1 MSGLFADQWKQIDYK
16 KVATTVFTPL
26 EYSKCGLNEEDAIQR
41 YGEDNIDV
49 YHSMFKPL
57 EWNVSWDHEA
67 DCYSKIIILRKERT
81 VLGIHYLGPNAGEV
95 MSGFALAVN
104 CNLTYED
111 ISDLIGIHPTT
122 GEEVVKMK
130 FTKREKLEI
139 EYTGC

>member
-1 MSGLFADQWKQIDYK
+1 
-16 KVATTVFTPL
+16 
-26 EYSKCGLNEEDAIQR
+26 
-41 YGEDNIDV
+41 
-49 YHSMFKPL
+49 MFKPL